1 MFELSLFNV
10 AQVTDQILAIIG
22 TYLITS
28 INPKIR
34 MYGFI
39 CFLVVNV
46 PGIYLLVVTELW
58 WLLAVVPLWLYL
70 NWLGYINNY
79 RENKRLSKA

>member
-1 MFELSLFNV
+1 
-10 AQVTDQILAIIG
+10 
-22 TYLITS
+22 
-28 INPKIR
+28 

-39 CFLVVNV
+39 CFLLVNV

-58 WLLAVVPLWLYL
+58 WLLAVVPIWLYL

-79 RENKRLSKA
+79 REDKRLSEA

>member
-1 MFELSLFNV
+1 MFELTLFNV

-28 INPKIR
+28 INPRIR
-34 MYGFI
+34 MNGSI
-39 CFLVVNV
+39 SFLVVNV
-46 PGIYLLVVTELW
+46 PGIYMLVVTELW
-58 WLLAVVPLWLYL
+58 WLLAGAPVWLYL

-79 RENKRLSKA
+79 RENKRLSEA

>member
-1 MFELSLFNV
+1 MFELTLFNV
-10 AQVTDQILAIIG
+10 AQVADQILAIIG

-28 INPKIR
+28 INPRIR

-39 CFLVVNV
+39 CFLAVNV

-58 WLLAVVPLWLYL
+58 WLLAVVPVWLYL

-79 RENKRLSKA
+79 REDKRLAEA

>member
-1 MFELSLFNV
+1 MFELTLFNV

-28 INPKIR
+28 INPRIR

-39 CFLVVNV
+39 CFLVVNI

-58 WLLAVVPLWLYL
+58 WLLAVVPVWLYL

-79 RENKRLSKA
+79 REDKRLSEA